1 MADHDVLIIGAGL
14 AGLASAV
21 ALSDAGLR
29 VCVLERADAA
39 GGRARSVTDARS
51 GERLDLGPHILLS
64 EYRNMLRLLEL
75 LGTRERIAWQ
85 GRRFIT
91 LVDPA
96 AGSRCATTLHV
107 YPLPA
112 PLHFLPDLL
121 RVPQLSL
128 ADVASNA
135 RLFWR
140 VLRLD
145 HAGRLQLDRIDAEHY
160 LRALGVSERFID
172 WYWRT
177 VSMAIMNVPLQ
188 QCSAGALL
196 GFFRYLVGRG
206 GYQIGLPA
214 TGLGDLFVP
223 AAKAWIEARGGEWRL
238 ETAAAQLDY
247 DGARACGATLADGSR
262 VRARWTI
269 AALPPPS
276 LHALVPEPLR
286 TQAVFHDLAA
296 FAPSPYISTYLWF
309 HRRLSR
315 ERCWANTWSP
325 RTLHYDFYDLANI
338 RGREATSGSLIACNL
353 IFSDRA
359 AHLDDDALVAAARD
373 ELAAYLPQARDATLR
388 HAVVHRI
395 SMAIPAP
402 RPGTE
407 SLRPGTRTPVA
418 GLFLAGDWIAT
429 GLPASM
435 ESAVRGGW
443 MAAEA
448 VLSEAGRPRVWV
460 QPLPGMRGFAALVGG
475 RAPAA

>member
-1 MADHDVLIIGAGL
+1 MTDHDVLIIGAGL

-39 GGRARSVTDARS
+39 GGRARSLTDPGT

-91 LVDPA
+91 LVDPV
-96 AGSRCATTLHV
+96 AGSPCATTLHV

-121 RVPQLSL
+121 RVPQLSA
-128 ADVASNA
+128 ADIASNA

-145 HAGRLQLDRIDAEHY
+145 HAARLQLDRIDAEHY

-223 AAKAWIEARGGEWRL
+223 VAKAWIEARGGELRL
-238 ETAAAQLDY
+238 EAEAVRLDC
-247 DGARACGATLADGSR
+247 DGDRACGAVLADGTR
-262 VRARWTI
+262 LRARWTI

-276 LHALVPEPLR
+276 LHALLPEPLR
-286 TQAVFHDLAA
+286 AHAVFRDLAA

-309 HRRLSR
+309 DRRLSR
-315 ERCWANTWSP
+315 ERFWANTWSP
-325 RTLHYDFYDLANI
+325 HTLHYDFYDLANI
-338 RGREATSGSLIACNL
+338 RAHDATRGSLIACNL

-359 AHLDDDALVAAARD
+359 AHLDDDALVAAARE
-373 ELAAYLPQARDATLR
+373 ELAAYLPQARDALLR

-395 SMAIPAP
+395 PMAIPAP

-407 SLRPGTRTPVA
+407 SMRPGTRTPVA
-418 GLFLAGDWIAT
+418 GLFLAGDWLAT

-443 MAAEA
+443 LAAEA
-448 VLSEAGRPRVWV
+448 VLSEAGRPRAWV
-460 QPLPGMRGFAALVGG
+460 QPLPGMRGFAALFGG